1 MNDQMSRNVT
11 PCHFITMLWNDS
23 TQRVYMPVDR
33 AREPD
38 LNQTKDKTMTRTER
52 QEKRDARRLQ
62 REDEREQKR
71 KHTIKNVSVLDAYHA
86 KPQFLSG
93 YDEDGHRRVCNPD
106 HAWFILVTL
115 SDGTRWFS
123 VVDAP
128 FETYFSTD
136 MRELET
142 GGRRFNYE
150 TGKSSTELEPLFQ
163 AGPSH
168 VMWTEGLIAK
178 TRMEE
183 RANSLP
189 RVLDPDP
196 TVWGRWPY
204 SEYGSVEWAEEMRDV
219 EMRERHGL
227 KGGE

>member
-1 MNDQMSRNVT
+1 MKTPENKRN
-11 PCHFITMLWNDS
+11 
-23 TQRVYMPVDR
+23 
-33 AREPD
+33 
-38 LNQTKDKTMTRTER
+38 ER
-52 QEKRDARRLQ
+52 RM
-62 REDEREQKR
+62 ERERKHREREVKAWQAR
-71 KHTIKNVSVLDAYHA
+71 KHTIKNVRVLDAYHA
-86 KPQFLSG
+86 KPQFLSD
-93 YDEDGHRRVCNPD
+93 YTDDGERRVCNPD

-115 SDGTRWFS
+115 QDGTRWFS
-123 VVDAP
+123 VIDAP
-128 FETYFSTD
+128 FETYFTTD
-136 MRELET
+136 MRELKT

-178 TRMEE
+178 ARMEE

-204 SEYGSVEWAEEMRDV
+204 SEYGSSEWEAEMRDV
-219 EMRERHGL
+219 EMRERQQ
-227 KGGE
+227 

>member
-1 MNDQMSRNVT
+1 MT
-11 PCHFITMLWNDS
+11 
-23 TQRVYMPVDR
+23 
-33 AREPD
+33 
-38 LNQTKDKTMTRTER
+38 NQENKRTAR
-52 QEKRDARRLQ
+52 QEKRDALRKQ
-62 REDEREQKR
+62 REIEREQQR

-86 KPQFLSG
+86 KPQFLSD
-93 YDEDGHRRVCNPD
+93 YTEDGDRRVCNPD

-115 SDGTRWFS
+115 QDGTRWFS
-123 VVDAP
+123 LTDAP

-136 MRELET
+136 MRELKT

-178 TRMEE
+178 ARMEE
-183 RANSLP
+183 RANNLP
-189 RVLDPDP
+189 SVLDPDP

-204 SEYGSVEWAEEMRDV
+204 SEYGSDEWSAEMRDL
-219 EMRERHGL
+219 EMRERQQ
-227 KGGE
+227 